1 MSIIGIVQG
10 RISESPRNQLQ
21 FFPKNWK
28 IEFEK
33 AKKLNY
39 DFIEFF
45 TERKLNKKNPI
56 WNKKGINEYIY
67 LANKYDL
74 KIFNFCD
81 DFIIS
86 NSIKKKKYNEI
97 FKKFNKKSKCS

>member
-1 MSIIGIVQG
+1 MSLIGIVQG
-10 RISESPRNQLQ
+10 RVSESPKDRLQ

-28 IEFEK
+28 SEFKKVE
-33 AKKLNY
+33 KLNY

-45 TERKLNKKNPI
+45 TERKLNKKNPV
-56 WNKKGINEYIY
+56 WSKTGINDYIY
-67 LANKYDL
+67 LAKKHNL

-86 NSIKKKKYNEI
+86 NSIKKKI
-97 FKKFNKKSKCS
+97 Q